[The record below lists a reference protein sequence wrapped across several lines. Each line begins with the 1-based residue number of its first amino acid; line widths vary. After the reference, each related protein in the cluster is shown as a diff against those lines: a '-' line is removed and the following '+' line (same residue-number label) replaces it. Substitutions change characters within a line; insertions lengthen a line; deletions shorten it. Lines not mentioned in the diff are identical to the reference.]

1 MDHIWESCLQYL
13 QTDDAKRQMKT
24 NVLSP
29 LGGILYNEFY
39 LYVWMICFYHIFLI
53 VLVFSIFMLVMRK
66 WRYQH
71 SIPFHSIA

>member
-1 MDHIWESCLQYL
+1 MDHIWESSLQYL

-66 WRYQH
+66 WRYQN
-71 SIPFHSIA
+71 SIPFHGIG